1 MQKIIIFALE
11 ARIKYSS
18 LIMEEELD
26 FDILESKVLEIL
38 EKYQH
43 TEYELISLT
52 EEAARLKNKLRE
64 AQAHNISL
72 TEEVKRLK
80 VANAMSGNEDYKRM
94 MKLKMTKLI
103 NEVDTCIAQIKT
115 NR

>member
-1 MQKIIIFALE
+1 
-11 ARIKYSS
+11 
-18 LIMEEELD
+18 MEEELD

-43 TEYELISLT
+43 TEYEMRSLI
-52 EEAARLKNKLRE
+52 EETTRLKNKLRE
-64 AQAHNISL
+64 SQAHNIHL
-72 TEEVKRLK
+72 TEEVNRLK
-80 VANAMSGNEDYKRM
+80 VANAMNGNQEYKRM